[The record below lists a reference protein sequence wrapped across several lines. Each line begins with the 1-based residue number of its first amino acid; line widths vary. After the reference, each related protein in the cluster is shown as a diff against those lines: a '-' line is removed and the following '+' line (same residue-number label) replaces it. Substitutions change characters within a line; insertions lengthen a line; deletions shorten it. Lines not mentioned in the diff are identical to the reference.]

1 LIDEAITVTRPL
13 GGKQSNAAAPTTRRR
28 QRTVLS
34 DGPHP
39 IDIYVGSRI
48 RHQRALAGLNQT
60 QLAMK
65 VGVTFQSIQKYER
78 GTNRVSASRL
88 QQIATALNVPVSQF
102 FDGLAT
108 ESAVRPGTP
117 PVPEHGPTTREIHDL
132 NLAFTAIADRTV
144 RRAFLYLMRSAAGMR
159 ELDDDGAPTTG
170 VN

>member
-1 LIDEAITVTRPL
+1 MVTGTL
-13 GGKQSNAAAPTTRRR
+13 GGKRSNAASPTPRRR

-88 QQIATALNVPVSQF
+88 QQIATALSVPVSQF

-108 ESAVRPGTP
+108 ESAPQPGGP
-117 PVPEHGPTTREIHDL
+117 PASEHGPTTREIHDL
-132 NLAFTAIADRTV
+132 NIAFTAIEDRAV

-159 ELDDDGAPTTG
+159 ELDDGEAPPPSAA
-170 VN
+170 